1 MPASTEKAWRG
12 RAAMPLDPTSCGQY
26 DDGTPVIWVMSGT
39 HLLFSGVAGS
49 FNPGQDWHVI
59 ASPSPPRTLFVVQ
72 GRSKSDRPLRTP
84 H

>member
-26 DDGTPVIWVMSGT
+26 DDVIWVMSGT

-59 ASPSPPRTLFVVQ
+59 A
-72 GRSKSDRPLRTP
+72 
-84 H
+84 